1 MGTICFAVAVFY
13 DIFASAEV
21 QPWAAENPVEENRRI
36 IVEIN
41 NYNNLPCTYT

>member
-21 QPWAAENPVEENRRI
+21 QPWAADNSEEENHQI
-36 IVEIN
+36 MVGSN
-41 NYNNLPCTYT
+41 NYNNLPCA